1 MRQRLISAADWIGGV
16 EAGVVVLAA
25 PFLLFP
31 TLRPRLT
38 VGVSVALL
46 LVWLVR
52 WIAIG
57 RPGTRTP
64 LDVSLLLLMLMV
76 PVAVWAS
83 ALPELTAPKVTGLVL
98 GLATFRATVNA
109 VHTPRHLKVA
119 VALFL
124 ALGLCLV
131 TIGLVST
138 AWTGKW
144 PALQPV
150 LGRIPRLVRG
160 LPGAEMG
167 IHPNELAGTLLLFLP
182 VTLAVVSMQG
192 IDRRWLAWTVR
203 VAALLLLLFFGTVL
217 VLTQSRSA
225 WVGVVVGLG
234 VMLWV
239 RWPHVRWLLIVIVLV
254 LAFALWYTGAQAVLE
269 ALFPS
274 AASGSAGTMTST
286 LTLKGRL
293 ELWNR
298 ALYAIQDFAF
308 TGCGLG
314 TFRRVVHVLY
324 PLFLVSPGADIGHA
338 HNVFLQVALD
348 LGLPGL
354 VAYLSLVGTALWTG
368 GRIARASQP
377 CAAVASSQF
386 QWLALGIVGSLVAFH
401 VYGLTDAI
409 ALGAKPG
416 VAFWMLLALAAAL
429 WGTVQEAAPQAEG
442 LVEASGAEGA

>member
-83 ALPELTAPKVTGLVL
+83 ALPELTAPKLTGLVL

-109 VHTPRHLKVA
+109 VRTPRHLKVA

-239 RWPHVRWLLIVIVLV
+239 RWPHVR
-254 LAFALWYTGAQAVLE
+254 
-269 ALFPS
+269 
-274 AASGSAGTMTST
+274 
-286 LTLKGRL
+286 
-293 ELWNR
+293 
-298 ALYAIQDFAF
+298 
-308 TGCGLG
+308 
-314 TFRRVVHVLY
+314 
-324 PLFLVSPGADIGHA
+324 
-338 HNVFLQVALD
+338 
-348 LGLPGL
+348 
-354 VAYLSLVGTALWTG
+354 
-368 GRIARASQP
+368 
-377 CAAVASSQF
+377 
-386 QWLALGIVGSLVAFH
+386 
-401 VYGLTDAI
+401 
-409 ALGAKPG
+409 
-416 VAFWMLLALAAAL
+416 
-429 WGTVQEAAPQAEG
+429 
-442 LVEASGAEGA
+442 